1 MPNGETGSCQPFDL
15 SNPNFFLPLILQI
28 RLIMILATQARSQ
41 WTWFQR
47 IMQEFH
53 KRICLFYTG
62 LIILLLEIAVVA
74 FFADH
79 LPFSLS
85 MTIIASGIVF
95 ILISGGMVLYGLCRN
110 SEYAPLRPEESV
122 RHRTAQGH
130 PEDFETEAATIRT
143 WL

>member
-1 MPNGETGSCQPFDL
+1 
-15 SNPNFFLPLILQI
+15 
-28 RLIMILATQARSQ
+28 MILATQARSQ

-47 IMQEFH
+47 ITQEFH

-74 FFADH
+74 FFDDH

-85 MTIIASGIVF
+85 MTMIASGIVF
-95 ILISGGMVLYGLCRN
+95 VLISGGMVLYRLCRN

-122 RHRTAQGH
+122 RHRTAQ
-130 PEDFETEAATIRT
+130 
-143 WL
+143 